1 MIKER
6 QAKWVPLEIYRRIDF
21 QRDFFLKK
29 MYVIN
34 RMFRET
40 LQTKKG
46 EAVMIVDRSIEIKNY
61 IEDVKL

>member
-1 MIKER
+1 
-6 QAKWVPLEIYRRIDF
+6 LEIYRRIDF